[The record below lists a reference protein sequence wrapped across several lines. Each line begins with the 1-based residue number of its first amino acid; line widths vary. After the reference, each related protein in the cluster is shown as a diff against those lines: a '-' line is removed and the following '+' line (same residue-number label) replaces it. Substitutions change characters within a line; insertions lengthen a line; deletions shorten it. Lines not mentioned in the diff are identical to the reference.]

1 MAKRIL
7 VPIDQTP
14 AAAELVDLVN
24 DAARGG
30 GATVRL
36 IHVAPVPGNLVGDD
50 GRVMAYS
57 DQEGARLEAEGLDR
71 LHAVELQ
78 MSGVPIDSVVRFG
91 DPAAEIV
98 REAEA
103 FDADLIAMPTRGRGG
118 VTRLLFGSVAEQV
131 ARRAPMAVALV
142 RPPTPRT

>member
-7 VPIDQTP
+7 VPVDHP
-14 AAAELVDLVN
+14 PPPELLALVT
-24 DAARGG
+24 DAGRGG

-36 IHVAPVPGNLVGDD
+36 IHVAPPPDNVVDDD
-50 GRVMAYS
+50 GHVMAYS
-57 DQEGARLEAEGLDR
+57 DQEGARLEAEGLDMLR
-71 LHAVELQ
+71 AVELEL
-78 MSGVPIDSVVRFG
+78 SGVPVESVVRFG
-91 DPAAEIV
+91 DPAAQIV

-103 FDADLIAMPTRGRGG
+103 FEADLIAMPTRGRTG

-142 RPPTPRT
+142 RPHTLRD

>member
-7 VPIDQTP
+7 VAVDHEPP
-14 AAAELVDLVN
+14 AELLELIN

-36 IHVAPVPGNLVGDD
+36 VHVAPPPENLIDDD
-50 GRVMAYS
+50 GHVMAYA
-57 DQEGARLEAEGLDR
+57 DQEAARLEAEGLDMLR
-71 LHAVELQ
+71 TVELHL
-78 MSGVPIDSVVRFG
+78 GGAPVESVVRFG
-91 DPAAEIV
+91 DPAVEIL

-103 FDADLIAMPTRGRGG
+103 FDADLIAMPTRGRTG
-118 VTRLLFGSVAEQV
+118 VARLLFGSVAEQV

-142 RPPTPRT
+142 RPHTARS

>member
-7 VPIDQTP
+7 VAVDHTP
-14 AAAELVDLVN
+14 PAELLDLIN

-36 IHVAPVPGNLVGDD
+36 VHVAPTPDNLIGDD
-50 GRVMAYS
+50 GYVMAYA
-57 DQEGARLEAEGLDR
+57 DQEAARLEAEGLDMLR
-71 LHAVELQ
+71 TVELHLG
-78 MSGVPIDSVVRFG
+78 GVPVEAVVRFG
-91 DPAAEIV
+91 DPAVEIV

-103 FDADLIAMPTRGRGG
+103 FDADLIAMPTRGRTG
-118 VTRLLFGSVAEQV
+118 VARLLFGSVASEV

-142 RPPTPRT
+142 RPDTARY